1 MHLPS
6 PRKSLLLAP
15 LALAMALAGCGKG
28 PVAAPGGE
36 ASASPSAA
44 AIGPTAAPGIAI
56 GDAVIRLPLASGN
69 PGVAYFT
76 LTQAAGAPRKLVGI
90 DVAGVGRAEMH
101 ESKGGSAAMSM
112 APVREVAIEPGKS
125 VTFAPGGYHVML
137 FDLDPSVKAG
147 TTRELTA
154 TFDNG
159 DKATVKARVES
170 GIDNKGGG
178 AMDHAGH
185 M

>member
-1 MHLPS
+1 MPLPKT
-6 PRKSLLLAP
+6 RKSLIAASAVVLI
-15 LALAMALAGCGKG
+15 ALAGCGKR
-28 PVAAPGGE
+28 AAVSPADG
-36 ASASPSAA
+36 ASAGASPA

-76 LTQAAGAPRKLVGI
+76 VTQAAGAPRKLLGI
-90 DVAGVGRAEMH
+90 AVDGVGRAEMH
-101 ESKGGSAAMSM
+101 ESKGAGGTMSM
-112 APVREVAIEPGKS
+112 APVKDVAIAPGKS
-125 VTFAPGGYHVML
+125 VVFAPGGFHVML
-137 FDLDPSVKAG
+137 FDLDPSVRAG

-170 GIDNKGGG
+170 GVGGG
-178 AMDHAGH
+178 TMDHMDH